1 MSFLRFTMTVA
12 IIMIVFTF
20 YFLTLYFRQ
29 CLKVFDP
36 SPQVRDGF
44 CKGCI
49 AGRCSWCVSHS
60 LPYWSRAVHVSLGA
74 NLAVNWSPKRFQ
86 WRFVTPMYVFQIRGP
101 PAGSGRPSGSKH
113 TVTERSTVV
122 FWSTQRPRVFH
133 SWSERWA
140 WSCALSVW
148 FEKCSQVSS
157 LHCVSEGNIYTGTV
171 DGKLW
176 RISNDSLTFI
186 TQMGRNIP
194 ECGKPLV
201 QFSFMWLDE
210 YVSAFAG
217 KTQRPVCPAAITH

>member
-122 FWSTQRPRVFH
+122 FWSTQRPWVFH

-140 WSCALSVW
+140 WSLCFICLIWEMQSG
-148 FEKCSQVSS
+148 FISS
-157 LHCVSEGNIYTGTV
+157 LC
-171 DGKLW
+171 LW
-176 RISNDSLTFI
+176 RKHLHGHRRWEAVENQQRLPHFHHSD
-186 TQMGRNIP
+186 GP
-194 ECGKPLV
+194 KHPW
-201 QFSFMWLDE
+201 MW
-210 YVSAFAG
+210 
-217 KTQRPVCPAAITH
+217 